1 MRSSIT
7 IFVIGVVLG
16 STLGIGGLWTQ
27 VVQPAYQE
35 IEQLN
40 EEQGVMQQALDEAG
54 ETLQEVATSLRSD
67 AAPADATKPT
77 EVAPSS
83 GGGGAV
89 APTQPTETKTALPV
103 RERKRLAERLDGLA
117 GKLDRARARK

>member
-27 VVQPAYQE
+27 VVQPAYKE
-35 IEQLN
+35 IEELN
-40 EEQGVMQQALDEAG
+40 DEHDVMQQALDEAG

-67 AAPADATKPT
+67 AATAP
-77 EVAPSS
+77 VAPTS
-83 GGGGAV
+83 GGSGVV
-89 APTQPTETKTALPV
+89 APTQPTEAKTPLPV
-103 RERKRLAERLDGLA
+103 RDRKRLAERLDGLA
-117 GKLDRARARK
+117 GKLDRARKRK